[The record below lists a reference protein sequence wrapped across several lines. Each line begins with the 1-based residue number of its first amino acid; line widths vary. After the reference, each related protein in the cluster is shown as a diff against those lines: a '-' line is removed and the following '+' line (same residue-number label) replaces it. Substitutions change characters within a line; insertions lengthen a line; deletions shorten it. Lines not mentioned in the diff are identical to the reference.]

1 MGRGPAALVL
11 AGAWLGAAAQMSSA
25 DVPATLP
32 VTQQPL
38 EEINVVGEQP
48 GPRLWKISK
57 GDHVLWLLGTLT
69 HIPRRMTWRSSE
81 VEAILSQS
89 QELVDSGLSV
99 SASIG
104 PITAV
109 KLYFQWRHTEKNPN
123 HTRLKDWVPGPLY
136 SRFEAV
142 KANFDNNDSS
152 IEELR
157 PGLAALRLYDRAVD
171 AAGLTERDTVEQT
184 VRRLAKKEHVPIRP
198 MKLAFTDPQ
207 GALREVG
214 DLSPSLEI
222 DCLDATVTRIETDLQ
237 NMQQRAKAWAV
248 GDVEKLRALTFP
260 DQREVCLTAVSNAP
274 RVKALVDTAQQT
286 WIDDV
291 ESALTRN
298 RVSVAMRPIYDL
310 LDPNG
315 PLARFRADGYTV
327 EEP

>member
-11 AGAWLGAAAQMSSA
+11 AGAWLGVAAQMSAA
-25 DVPATLP
+25 DAPASLP
-32 VTQQPL
+32 ATQQPL
-38 EEINVVGEQP
+38 EEINVLGEQP
-48 GPRLWKISK
+48 GPGLWKISK

-69 HIPRRMTWRSSE
+69 HIPRHMTWRSSE
-81 VEAILSQS
+81 VESILSQS

-123 HTRLKDWVPGPLY
+123 HTKLKDWVPPPLY

-142 KANFDNNDSS
+142 KANFDNHDSS

-171 AAGLTERDTVEQT
+171 AAGLTQRDTVEET
-184 VRRLAKKEHVPIRP
+184 VRKLAKKQHVPSPP
-198 MKLAFTDPQ
+198 MKLALTDPQ

-214 DLSPSLEI
+214 GLSPSLEI

-260 DQREVCLTAVSNAP
+260 DQREVCLTAVSNSP

-286 WIDDV
+286 WIDDI
-291 ESALTRN
+291 ESALMRN

-310 LDPNG
+310 LDANG
-315 PLARFRADGYTV
+315 PLSRLRADGYTV